1 MQFAVTLPEAFG
13 MMWTRSVAM
22 ATLVG
27 TIACAHAAAQGR
39 SIRGGPVVGMTS
51 ATFGGEDSEDS
62 ESKVG
67 LVFGGFLSFGIAGN
81 VALETGAF
89 YSQRGAKFTDQGITA
104 KLKLNYI
111 EVPAHLTVRFPGT
124 GTIAPFIGAGPALG
138 FKVGCSVSF
147 SGGGA
152 SVSSDCNDI
161 EDELGSDI
169 KGIDFGL
176 SGTAGVDIRN
186 IRIALAYF
194 LGLSSIDG
202 AEEGANV
209 KNRVFTLSVGYGF
222 QLR

>member
-1 MQFAVTLPEAFG
+1 MK
-13 MMWTRSVAM
+13 WTRSVAL
-22 ATLVG
+22 ATLIG
-27 TIACAHAAAQGR
+27 AIACTHAAAQTR
-39 SIRGGPVVGMTS
+39 SIRGGPVLGLTS
-51 ATFGGEDSEDS
+51 AGFGGEDAEES

-67 LVFGGFLSFGIAGN
+67 LLFGGFLSFGISGN
-81 VALETGAF
+81 FSLETGAF
-89 YSQRGAKFTDQGITA
+89 YSQRGAKFTDEGITA

-111 EVPAHLTVRFPGT
+111 EVPAHLTARFPGS
-124 GTIAPFIGAGPALG
+124 GTVTPFVGVGPALG

-152 SVSSDCNDI
+152 SVSTDCSEA

-169 KGIDFGL
+169 KGVDFGL

-186 IRIALAYF
+186 IRVALAYF

-202 AEEGANV
+202 SEDGANV